1 MNIGVDIRCLMSPV
15 RTGVGEY
22 TYQLLNAVFAFDKTN
37 QYFLFYN
44 SSKDVSQSIP
54 KWEQENVHYVGLK
67 WPNKLLNLLLFLK
80 FVKLENL
87 VVEKLFENCK
97 LKIENLNVWFSPN
110 LNFTSLRKHT
120 KHILTIHDLS
130 FEFMPECLTWKQRLW
145 HWFLRPKK
153 QCERADIIL
162 TPSENTKR
170 DVIDSYLPAV
180 QAQALQ
186 AGKVVSSK
194 VVSSKVVKVGH
205 GCGMQ
210 NAECRMQN
218 GDKYILYVGT
228 LEPRKNVD
236 ALIEAYKKLC
246 TLAHLHT
253 CKLIIAGDRG
263 WKSEPVIRLIENT
276 PGVQYIGYV
285 DEAKKV
291 ELYRNASLFVFPS
304 LYEGFGLPVLEAMSA
319 GVPVITSNRSSL
331 PEVCGDAVY
340 YVNPNNVLE
349 LAEAMKLVLTDE
361 KLRQNMIQKG
371 LEQAKKF
378 SWEDSAKVLLSLF

>member
-1 MNIGVDIRCLMSPV
+1 MKIAVDIRCLMSPV

-22 TYQLLNAVFAFDKTN
+22 TYQLLNAVFAIDKTN

-44 SSKDVSQSIP
+44 SSKDVSQYIP
-54 KWEQENVHYVGLK
+54 KWERENVHYVSTH
-67 WPNKLLNLLLFLK
+67 WPNKILNLFLWLGIIGLDRLI
-80 FVKLENL
+80 VKN
-87 VVEKLFENCK
+87 NNRT
-97 LKIENLNVWFSPN
+97 IEQFNSLDYFFSPN
-110 LNFTSLRKHT
+110 LNFTSLSKNT
-120 KHILTIHDLS
+120 KLILTIHDLS
-130 FEFMPECLTWKQRLW
+130 FEFMSECLTWKQRLW

-162 TPSENTKR
+162 TPSENTAR
-170 DVIDSYLPAV
+170 DVIESY
-180 QAQALQ
+180 
-186 AGKVVSSK
+186 KVRK
-194 VVSSKVVKVGH
+194 VHKVIKLCPGVGYRLSAISNKNEKH
-205 GCGMQ
+205 
-210 NAECRMQN
+210 
-218 GDKYILYVGT
+218 ILYLGT
-228 LEPRKNVD
+228 LEPRKNVET
-236 ALIEAYKKLC
+236 LVLAYKKLC
-246 TLAHLHT
+246 TLAHLSRQSTGSRISSGHT
-253 CKLIIAGDRG
+253 CTLIIAGDRG
-263 WKSEPVIRLIENT
+263 WKSESVMRLIENT

-285 DEAKKV
+285 DEVKKA
-291 ELYRNASLFVFPS
+291 ELYQNASLFVFPS